1 LRVLGIDFGA
11 KRLGLAIGDTATGV
25 ATALSTLE
33 RPSSEVALFEALR
46 RLCAERGVEALVVG
60 LPLNMNGSRGP
71 QAVAASAFA
80 DRLREGLGLPV
91 ETWDERLSTA
101 EVERALIAG
110 GLSRKKRKGRRDRLA
125 AQLILQSYL
134 DAHRAR

>member
-1 LRVLGIDFGA
+1 MRVVGIDFGTR
-11 KRLGLAIGDTATGV
+11 RLGLAIGDTATGV
-25 ATALSTLE
+25 AAALSTLD
-33 RPSSEVALFEALR
+33 RPSSEAALFEALR
-46 RLCAERGVEALVVG
+46 QLCAERGVEAVVVG

-71 QAVAASAFA
+71 QAVAASEFA
-80 DRLREGLGLPV
+80 RRLGEELGLPV

-134 DAHRAR
+134 DAHRGG